1 MTPGTSPVLALH
13 RKLRLDENGS
23 GDQQNANSGNRGAW
37 RRAPPGRARVEKGKI
52 GANGWTQEVRRVDDP
67 RPEN

>member
-37 RRAPPGRARVEKGKI
+37 RRAPLGRAWAEGE
-52 GANGWTQEVRRVDDP
+52 G
-67 RPEN
+67 ENYSAI